1 MMNTRELALDVLLEA
16 DKNQSISTNLVK
28 DVLEKYDYE
37 DSRDKAF
44 FKRLT
49 EGVMERQITLDY
61 VLGCFSKTPVKKMKP
76 LIRSLLRIGAYQI
89 LYMEGVP
96 DSAACNEAVKL
107 AKKRGFSTLSGF
119 VNGVLRSVAKNREN
133 IVWPDE
139 KKEPVSYLSVRYS
152 MPVWLVEK
160 WLADYGY
167 ERTFGMLEAAVKI
180 RPLTLR
186 FKQSLGEEKILK
198 AVKSIADTG
207 IRIRQHRLLPYAYVV
222 EGADGVSS
230 LPGYEE
236 GLFWVQDVSSMLAV
250 EAAGIRP
257 GMKVLDICAAP
268 GGKSMSAADKL
279 NCLENAEETQKK
291 QLSDSELISCDVSD
305 AKIYRIEEN
314 LQRTGFDRAEC
325 RVQDAREFV
334 PEMEEWADVVLA
346 DVPCSGLGVIGRKKE
361 IRYRTTQEDLESLV
375 QLQKQI
381 LDTAWRYVK
390 MGGILLFS
398 TCTVNPDE
406 NEKMADYIIERYPF
420 EAESLDAYLPDC
432 LHSEQTQKGFCQLFL
447 GEYDTDGFF
456 MARLRRKNGH

>member
-1 MMNTRELALDVLLEA
+1 MNTRELALDVLLEA
-16 DKNQSISTNLVK
+16 EKNQSLSTNLVK

-37 DSRDKAF
+37 DPRDKAF

-76 LIRSLLRIGAYQI
+76 LIRCLMRIGVYQI

-119 VNGVLRSVAKNREN
+119 VNGVLRSVAKNRES

-139 KKEPVSYLSVRYS
+139 IKEPAVFLSVRYS
-152 MPVWLVEK
+152 VPVWLVEK
-160 WLADYGY
+160 WIADYGY
-167 ERTFGMLEAAVKI
+167 KRTLGMLEESVKV
-180 RPLTLR
+180 RPLTLH
-186 FKQSLGEEKILK
+186 FKQSLGEQAVAE
-198 AVKSIADTG
+198 AVKAIADTKV
-207 IRIRQHRLLPYAYVV
+207 RIMQHKVLPYAYVA
-222 EGADGVSS
+222 EGADGVGS

-279 NCLENAEETQKK
+279 NCYENAEETDKNRRP
-291 QLSDSELISCDVSD
+291 DSKLISCDVSE

-314 LQRTGFDRAEC
+314 LQRTGFERTEC

-334 PEMEEWADVVLA
+334 PEMEGWADVVLA

-361 IRYRTTQEDLESLV
+361 IRYRTTQEELEKLV
-375 QLQKQI
+375 QLQKEI

-390 MGGILLFS
+390 PGGVLLYS

-406 NEKMADYIIERYPF
+406 NEKMAAYIMERYPF
-420 EAESLDAYLPDC
+420 EAESLDAYLPVC
-432 LHSEQTQKGFCQLFL
+432 LHDEQTKKGFCQLFL